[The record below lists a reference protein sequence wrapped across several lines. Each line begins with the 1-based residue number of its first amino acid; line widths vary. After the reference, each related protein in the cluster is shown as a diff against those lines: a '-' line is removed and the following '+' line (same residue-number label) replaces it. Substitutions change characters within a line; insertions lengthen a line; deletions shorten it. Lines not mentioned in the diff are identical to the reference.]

1 MDWFSLAEE
10 CSIFKL
16 LKNLNIT
23 FTVGPDLNITNSL
36 KPGYGFL
43 NNKIKY
49 ILMKAI
55 FKAVFTFSFGL

>member
-1 MDWFSLAEE
+1 MDLFSLTGKF
-10 CSIFKL
+10 SIFKL

-23 FTVGPDLNITNSL
+23 FTIEPDLNITNGL
-36 KPGYGFL
+36 KPGYVFL
-43 NNKIKY
+43 DNKIKY

>member
-1 MDWFSLAEE
+1 MDWVSLAKQ

-16 LKNLNIT
+16 LKILKIT
-23 FTVGPDLNITNSL
+23 FTAVPDLNISNGL

-43 NNKIKY
+43 DNKIKY